1 MKLYSIN
8 RTHVLAIIAKFDS
21 VILCEAGELFASG
34 FISDEDAK
42 NILTIWP
49 NSIRELNK

>member
-1 MKLYSIN
+1 MKLYSIS
-8 RTHVLAIIAKFDS
+8 RIHLFAILSKFDNVKLS
-21 VILCEAGELFASG
+21 QAGELFASG

-49 NSIRELNK
+49 NSIRKLT